1 MDDQVQG
8 MDVERKSQGNRDAS
22 RSVSRGQSNSRNGS
36 RSASRGSA
44 GSHSPSR
51 SRSDRK
57 RSVSKSISSR
67 SRSRSRSGS
76 KSQERYRR
84 EYNCIEYPYC
94 IVEVLIEVVQVIE
107 ILHVVMVIKYFLQT
121 RIIFENIVFYN
132 IEIIVLYQ
140 LKDLI
145 TGLSNYLFHD
155 LLNRRNE
162 LEQVF
167 SEFGKVCDVHIPRD
181 YYSQ

>member
-1 MDDQVQG
+1 MDDQEQG
-8 MDVERKSQGNRDAS
+8 MDVERKSQENRDAS

-36 RSASRGSA
+36 RSASRGNA

-51 SRSDRK
+51 SHSDRK
-57 RSVSKSISSR
+57 RSVSRSNPSQ

-76 KSQERYRR
+76 RSEGRYNR
-84 EYNCIEYPYC
+84 EYNIVEYLDC

-107 ILHVVMVIKYFLQT
+107 IIHVVIVIKYLLRT
-121 RIIFENIVFYN
+121 RIVFENIVYYT
-132 IEIIVLYQ
+132 IVIIVLYE

-145 TGLSNYLFHD
+145 TELSNYLFYD
-155 LLNRRNE
+155 LLNRRRD

-181 YYSQ
+181 YYTQ